1 MQGIAV
7 LGSGAWGTTLACGLA
22 QKGLPVTL
30 WEYLPERAAAMQR
43 DRENATFLPG
53 ITLPAGVTVT
63 AHLPSAVTGAAVVV
77 FVAPSQRMRANAAQ
91 AAPFIS
97 PGASVISCSK
107 GLELGTLARMTEV
120 LHAELPPGPRDRLAT
135 LSGPNLARE
144 IAEGKPAASVVASA
158 DPATARLMQDLFAS
172 QRLRVYSTDDVVG
185 VELGGTLKNVIAI
198 AIGGADG
205 LGFGDNTKAAL
216 MTRGLAEIVRLAVAE
231 GANPMTLAGLAGL
244 GDLIATC
251 SSPLSRNYSLG
262 RELAATRRSLAQ
274 VLGERH
280 SVAEG
285 VVTARAAVAMAA
297 RHGIEM
303 PIAQALCAFFDGA
316 DAHTLVDALMQRD
329 ARPER
334 DPLAD

>member
-1 MQGIAV
+1 MGHVAV
-7 LGSGAWGTTLACGLA
+7 LGSGAWGTTLACGIA
-22 QKGLPVTL
+22 QKGMPVRL
-30 WEYLPERAAAMQR
+30 WEYQPARAQAMQR

-53 ITLPAGVTVT
+53 IRLPDAITVT
-63 AHLPSAVTGAAVVV
+63 EALPMALTGAEVVV
-77 FVAPSQRMRANAAQ
+77 FVTPSQRMRENAAR

-97 PGASVISCSK
+97 PAASVISCSK
-107 GLELGTLARMTEV
+107 GLEVGTLARMTEV
-120 LHAELPPGPRDRLAT
+120 LHAELPPGPRDRLAA

-144 IAEGKPAASVVASA
+144 IAEGKPAASVVASYDA
-158 DPATARLMQDLFAS
+158 ATAQRMQDLFAS

-231 GANPMTLAGLAGL
+231 GANPMTLVGLAGL

-262 RELAATRRSLAQ
+262 RELASTGRSLSDI
-274 VLGERH
+274 LGSRH

-285 VVTARAAVAMAA
+285 VLTARAAVQMAA
-297 RHGIEM
+297 RRGIEM

-316 DAHTLVDALMQRD
+316 DAHALVAALMQRD

-334 DPLAD
+334 DALHG